1 MATTYLSKT
10 LGTPTDNK
18 KWTFSAWVK
27 KAHIGSDI
35 NTLFGAGGS
44 STNFASIW
52 VNYNNGQIQFQSQT
66 SGGVT
71 GGSVRLL
78 NLLRDVAAWYHLV
91 VSFDSA
97 NSTAADRVKIYIN
110 GIRGTNFDGTPD
122 YPNLNIASFINS
134 NIEHTI
140 GKDSYRSA
148 GYYDGSMANVEFVDG
163 QAYDPTYFGSFN
175 SATGIWTPSGATA
188 ISNYGTNG
196 FKLKMDTTSPGAD
209 TSGKGNT
216 FTASGSPTLLQGNP
230 QNNWC
235 TLNPND
241 VLRTNGGIQ
250 VPTFSN
256 GNTTMASSSNVS
268 RQTFGTIGVETGK
281 FYWETKITVANS
293 TGHRVGV
300 FFGNNKYDGSN
311 PYYYGANAFYIH
323 QNGQI
328 YYNGSST
335 TYMAS
340 YTAGDIISVALDR
353 TNGQIYL
360 SKNGGASDS
369 TWANGSGANNS
380 TFANAVSISTKL
392 GVTMPSNTTQ
402 PFFDIYG
409 TGNTMSVNFGSPSFA
424 ISSGNADG
432 NGFGN
437 FEYTVPTGYF
447 SLNTKNL
454 SEALS

>member
-1 MATTYLSKT
+1 MATTYLRKAFSTTGTSRQKFSLSMWIKRGSG
-10 LGTPTDNK
+10 LGVEQMLCECY
-18 KWTFSAWVK
+18 S
-27 KAHIGSDI
+27 
-35 NTLFGAGGS
+35 GS
-44 STNFASIW
+44 SAKDEIWLQSNDTLNF
-52 VNYNNGQIQFQSQT
+52 VKT
-66 SGGVT
+66 DGGGLATTTAPVY
-71 GGSVRLL
+71 
-78 NLLRDVAAWYHLV
+78 RDLGAWYHFLI
-91 VSFDSA
+91 
-97 NSTAADRVKIYIN
+97 AADTTQGSNADRIKIYKN
-110 GIRGTNFDGTPD
+110 GVQQTLGQQDTIVQNSNFQFGASGTNLTFGMRNATDW
-122 YPNLNIASFINS
+122 YF
-134 NIEHTI
+134 
-140 GKDSYRSA
+140 
-148 GYYDGSMANVEFVDG
+148 DGSMANVEMVDG
-163 QAYDPTYFGSFN
+163 QQLDPTYFGSTD
-175 SATGIWTPSGATA
+175 STTGIWTPSGATA

-311 PYYYGANAFYIH
+311 SYYNGANAFYIH

-340 YTAGDIISVALDR
+340 YGINDIITIALDR

-369 TWANGSGANNS
+369 TWADGNGNNNQ

-392 GVTMPSNTTQ
+392 SVTMPSDITQ

-409 TGNTMSVNFGSPSFA
+409 TGNTMSVNFGEGFFGTVA
-424 ISSGNADG
+424 AGTNADG
-432 NGFGN
+432 NGQGLFA
-437 FEYTVPTGYF
+437 YAVPSGYYA
-447 SLNTKNL
+447 LNTKNL
-454 SEALS
+454 EAYG